1 MEGVRLAQV
10 RPSDAAAAGLG
21 EDGGP
26 EEAVLLARASAGVAQ
41 AAGAVAVDAAD
52 GAASRPV
59 PLAVL
64 VGIARVADVAEPSEK
79 GERIPVQLL
88 NVIMCIMGPGQ
99 IILYASD
106 RL

>member
-10 RPSDAAAAGLG
+10 RPSDAAGLG

-64 VGIARVADVAEPSEK
+64 VGIARVADVAEPPEK

-88 NVIMCIMGPGQ
+88 NVKICMVCMD
-99 IILYASD
+99 LFNKVWT
-106 RL
+106 